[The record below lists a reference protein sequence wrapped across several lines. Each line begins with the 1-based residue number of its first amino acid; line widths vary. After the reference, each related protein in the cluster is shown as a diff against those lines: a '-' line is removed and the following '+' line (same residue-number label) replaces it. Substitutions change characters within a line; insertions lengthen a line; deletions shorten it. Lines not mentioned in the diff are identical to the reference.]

1 MASDHVGELP
11 DPKDPWTLAN
21 GPDYSIDTF
30 YTRSTDGRGNYEQ
43 MRFKMSGQLHSAITR
58 MIKDEKFPSLNS
70 VADVMR
76 DALIHRLVYINKN
89 YDQLAAAVNAEIVLA
104 TVQMDVAKNQM
115 RDEVIH
121 QHEDQL
127 AVLEKAEDWHAIIRA
142 VDTMSSVVDEW
153 SDTRHG
159 RDLQRVIE
167 TYVERARRRLRIVA
181 GE

>member
-1 MASDHVGELP
+1 
-11 DPKDPWTLAN
+11 
-21 GPDYSIDTF
+21 
-30 YTRSTDGRGNYEQ
+30 
-43 MRFKMSGQLHSAITR
+43 
-58 MIKDEKFPSLNS
+58 
-70 VADVMR
+70 
-76 DALIHRLVYINKN
+76 
-89 YDQLAAAVNAEIVLA
+89 VLA